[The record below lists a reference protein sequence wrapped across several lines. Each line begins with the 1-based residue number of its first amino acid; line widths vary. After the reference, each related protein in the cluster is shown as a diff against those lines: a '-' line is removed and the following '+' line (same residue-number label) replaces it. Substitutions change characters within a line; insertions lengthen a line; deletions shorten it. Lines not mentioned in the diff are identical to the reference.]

1 MCWCACDVSG
11 GGIICQVTN
20 GGLGSFIRVV
30 SPTST
35 SGWFMVNTR
44 VFTKNQMWWGGISR
58 GVSGGGSSVLCES
71 VCVINLILLDEAKAT
86 RGLLKFI
93 KAHDDALHFAC
104 AVEEVVDLCL
114 GCEV

>member
-11 GGIICQVTN
+11 AGIIRQVTN

-30 SPTST
+30 STQKYI
-35 SGWFMVNTR
+35 WV
-44 VFTKNQMWWGGISR
+44 VFSEYHRGGVVFLGGIS
-58 GVSGGGSSVLCES
+58 GGSSNFLCES
-71 VCVINLILLDEAKAT
+71 ACVINLILLDEAKAT